1 MKKSGVCM
9 HMNTEVTRDLIEGL
23 KTLLKEGNVKIMTH
37 TSLKQ
42 VTEDG
47 VIVESDRLCRRSL
60 RNR

>member
-1 MKKSGVCM
+1 
-9 HMNTEVTRDLIEGL
+9 MNTEVTRDLIEGL